1 MFVVMIEKFGVFGSS
16 QRRGTYTL
24 LSYEQVVFIFNFRQ
38 LSCFVNTE
46 SMCRQFFTKSKKS
59 FLNMPCSVNA
69 SYLETRFIIKDDE
82 VLVSIKSVY
91 FGVGGRAR

>member
-1 MFVVMIEKFGVFGSS
+1 MFVVMIEKFGVFGSI

-24 LSYEQVVFIFNFRQ
+24 LSYEQAVFIFNFRQ

-69 SYLETRFIIKDDE
+69 S
-82 VLVSIKSVY
+82 
-91 FGVGGRAR
+91 